1 MATVMKKRNAVS
13 VPGKFKVVLKTAN
26 GKRERERERER
37 ADLCLGFSLVNSTI
51 QMIWKNRTKIISVF
65 ERNGS
70 RINNFESLN
79 KVMSR

>member
-1 MATVMKKRNAVS
+1 MEKKKAH
-13 VPGKFKVVLKTAN
+13 
-26 GKRERERERER
+26 
-37 ADLCLGFSLVNSTI
+37 LCQGFGLVNSTI
-51 QMIWKNRTKIISVF
+51 QMVWKNRTKIFSVF